1 MLSEVYDNKTVC
13 PGTDSSDL
21 FLRRCNSLS
30 QPYGGGGGRGSNCKL
45 VVESL
50 RPGYKG
56 LDWLL
61 QMGGALKMGSLCV
74 WSTASH
80 GTANNNICK
89 GHFSRFIVNKLN
101 T

>member
-1 MLSEVYDNKTVC
+1 MYDNKTVC

-21 FLRRCNSLS
+21 FYDVAALSLLAIWGGRR
-30 QPYGGGGGRGSNCKL
+30 GRGSNCKL
-45 VVESL
+45 VVESW
-50 RPGYKG
+50 RPGYKA

-80 GTANNNICK
+80 GTANNNIFK
-89 GHFSRFIVNKLN
+89 GHFLADL
-101 T
+101 